1 MGTCKLIHSDARSD
15 KTRLRSRL
23 IIVRKKFYTS
33 LQLPQT
39 VQNNP
44 PPRLNLRLHSRLT
57 LSNFSSVK
65 RLLSSN
71 MPTQPE
77 QVLEDNLVSQLANL
91 GYEKVQVTDEESMLA
106 NLKAQGRFLTEEL

>member
-1 MGTCKLIHSDARSD
+1 
-15 KTRLRSRL
+15 
-23 IIVRKKFYTS
+23 
-33 LQLPQT
+33 
-39 VQNNP
+39 
-44 PPRLNLRLHSRLT
+44 
-57 LSNFSSVK
+57 
-65 RLLSSN
+65 